1 MADKVSEVEGPSLHV
16 PIPILH
22 DLVVSSVAQHGDKL
36 AIVCKHQPADL
47 FPAVNQYGRSRIQLA
62 ELGHLQWTHTQLQY
76 GADLLAHALWKEGL
90 RPGSPI
96 AVLLSGRV
104 EFHMLLRAAVKMKC
118 PFTPLNLRAPQNTKE
133 IRHMLTLSGA
143 KAVIVEDES
152 IANRLEETVPEL
164 MRDMQVKAIAGP
176 KSMIDSYLSLNEL
189 VSSAAEDESFSD
201 TNRDLDALDRHL
213 DDTVFIWF
221 TSGTTALP
229 KAAPHT
235 NKSLTCNIRSW
246 GEAFKLDWTRR
257 WLQILPMNSIVGS
270 SWTLA
275 YLVPGGSVTHVNYNF
290 DVQSI
295 AAAIREGEHTDVLAV
310 PSMIDLLSSS
320 PVLTDSSVGGIDHVI
335 VGGSKI
341 LRSHVEKSFGVLKCK
356 RFSPFFGMTEGTSV
370 CSETLHRVPESLDDP
385 IYAGYANPGSKIRIC
400 APDGIEPLPRG
411 TPGEIVQGGLQKIES
426 YLGGQGKDNFF
437 TDNGETWYRCGD
449 QAVMLPNGRIAIVGR
464 YKDMIIR
471 GGMNIASA
479 AVEAVISESTG
490 IDSQVIG
497 IPDEVA
503 GEVPVAVI
511 KYAGRDRDVAIGI
524 QKCVLDKMGPSY
536 AIERVV
542 NLCDLGLEDWPKTSS
557 GKVLKRELRLMVE
570 SSLQSTTPA
579 ESNTVRNGEYLRD
592 KTQIDEVQLQ
602 SILLERVQQQ
612 GILVSNIDENFHDVG
627 MDSLLALRL
636 RNAIDRDPKLGLHSK
651 LAAEDI
657 FQHGT
662 VRRLAT
668 LLAANQHGSKMSTA
682 TSSQFDAIVDE
693 MASMVEEYGEF
704 RIHKASEN
712 AISHK
717 HTVLLT
723 GASGSLGAHILSQL
737 IDRDDVTAIYCPV
750 RGREPA
756 KRLEES
762 LSKRF
767 LMAPEYPEKVRIINF
782 EAGKAWLDYD
792 ETTKEALL
800 NNLTLIV
807 HAAWP
812 VNFHLPLA
820 SFRPHLDD
828 LQRLIQLSLDVRL
841 SNPARM
847 MFCSSM
853 GVALSTRGQKR
864 IAEEP
869 IMDFRQ
875 GMSSGYTQSKVVA
888 EYLIQRAVEDFGALA
903 CNLRIGQIVGD
914 TKYGLWNEHE
924 AIPLMIRS
932 ALSIGTL
939 PALDMKCSWI
949 PADTLARA
957 IIEIATIPPRHQPPR
972 LVYNMCSRL
981 TFCWTTELLPA
992 LSDAGLQ
999 FKTVSFS
1006 EWITSLKSY
1015 SATHGLEVATIRC
1028 PAIKLIDFW
1037 EKSYGGKEKRHD
1049 GGLEFDSRQAQAV
1062 SRSMATAPD
1071 VIKSGLIKVMLHS
1084 WMKNWGHHDDV
1095 PSVASESLGGL
1106 NMVNGQQ
1113 H

>member
-1 MADKVSEVEGPSLHV
+1 MLADKVSEVQGPDLHI

-22 DLVVSSVAQHGDKL
+22 DLIVSSVAQHGDKV

-47 FPAVNQYGRSRIQLA
+47 FPAVSSYGDSSIKTTERPY
-62 ELGHLQWTHTQLQY
+62 LQWTHSQLQY
-76 GADLLAHALWKEGL
+76 GADLLAHALVKQGL
-90 RPGSPI
+90 SPGSPI

-104 EFHMLLRAAVKMKC
+104 EFHMLLRAAVKLKC
-118 PFTPLNLRAPQNTKE
+118 PFAPLNLRAPQNAKE

-152 IANRLEETVPEL
+152 IAHRLEQTVPDL
-164 MRDMQVKAIAGP
+164 MREMQVKAMAGP
-176 KSMIDSYLSLNEL
+176 KSTVDSYLSLNEL
-189 VSSAAEDESFSD
+189 VSSAAEDDSFQE
-201 TNRDLDALDRHL
+201 TQRAFGQVERHL

-235 NKSLTCNIRSW
+235 NKSLTCNVRSW
-246 GEAFKLDWTRR
+246 GAVFNLDSTRR

-275 YLVPGGSVTHVNYNF
+275 YLIPGGSVTHVNYNF

-295 AAAIREGEHTDVLAV
+295 AAAVKEGEHTDVLAV
-310 PSMIDLLSSS
+310 PSMIDLLASS
-320 PVLTDSSVGGIDHVI
+320 PILTESSVKGIEHVI

-341 LRSHVEKSFGVLKCK
+341 LRSHVEKAFNVMKCR

-370 CSETLHRVPESLDDP
+370 CTETLYSVPESLDDP

-400 APDGIEPLPRG
+400 APEGNEPVPRG
-411 TPGEIVQGGLQKIES
+411 VPGEIVQGGLQKIEN

-437 TDNGETWYRCGD
+437 TDKGETWYRCGD
-449 QAVMLPNGRIAIVGR
+449 QAVMLPNGRIAIIGR

-479 AVEAVISESTG
+479 AVEAIISEGTG

-503 GEVPVAVI
+503 GEVPIAVI
-511 KYAGRDRDVAIGI
+511 KYSGGDNGVAIKI
-524 QKCVLDKMGPSY
+524 QRCVLERMGPPY
-536 AIERVV
+536 ALERVV
-542 NLCDLGLEDWPKTSS
+542 NLADLGLEDWPKTSS
-557 GKVLKRELRLMVE
+557 GKVLKRELRLLIE
-570 SSLQSTTPA
+570 KLLPSTDSKPS
-579 ESNTVRNGEYLRD
+579 ENPRNGEYLRD
-592 KTQIDEVQLQ
+592 KIQIDEAQLQ
-602 SILLERVQQQ
+602 NHLLKRVQQQ
-612 GILVSNIDENFHDVG
+612 GILVSDIDENFHDAG

-636 RNAIDRDPKLGLHSK
+636 RNAIDRDPDLGIHAKLR
-651 LAAEDI
+651 AEDI
-657 FQHGT
+657 FQYGT
-662 VRRLAT
+662 VRLLTAHLITTTSKTSGIT
-668 LLAANQHGSKMSTA
+668 LSHL
-682 TSSQFDAIVDE
+682 DALVDE
-693 MASMVEEYGEF
+693 MDAMVEKYGDF
-704 RIHKASEN
+704 RVHQASEGVV
-712 AISHK
+712 AQK
-717 HTVLLT
+717 ETVLLT
-723 GASGSLGAHILSQL
+723 GATGSLGAHILSLL
-737 IDRDDVTAIYCPV
+737 IERDDVSTIYCPV
-750 RGREPA
+750 RGSAPA

-767 LMAPEYPEKVRIINF
+767 LEASKYHEKVKIIQS
-782 EAGKAWLDYD
+782 EAGKSWLDTD
-792 ETTKEALL
+792 GATKEALL
-800 NNLTLIV
+800 SSLTLII

-820 SFRPHLDD
+820 SFRPHLRE
-828 LQRLIQLSLDVRL
+828 LQGLIQLSLDVRL
-841 SNPARM
+841 SQPARV

-875 GMSSGYTQSKVVA
+875 GMSNGYTQSKVVA
-888 EYLIQRAVEDFGALA
+888 EYVVQRAIEDFGALA

-914 TKYGLWNEHE
+914 TKHGIWNEHE

-949 PADTLARA
+949 PVDTLARA
-957 IIEIATIPPRHQPPR
+957 IIEIATITNGQHPPRV
-972 LVYNMCSRL
+972 VYNMCSRHN
-981 TFCWTTELLPA
+981 FSWTEDLLPA
-992 LSDAGLQ
+992 LADAGLK
-999 FKTVSFS
+999 FETVPFA
-1006 EWITSLKSY
+1006 EWIAGLKSY
-1015 SATHGLEVATIRC
+1015 SSTQGLEAASLHC

-1037 EKSYGGKEKRHD
+1037 ERSYGGKERQHD
-1049 GGLEFDSRQAQAV
+1049 GGLQFDTRQAQAV

-1071 VIKSGLIKVMLHS
+1071 VVQSGLVKIMLDS
-1084 WMKNWGHHDDV
+1084 WMQNWGGHGDT
-1095 PSVASESLGGL
+1095 PPIA
-1106 NMVNGQQ
+1106 NGKV
-1113 H
+1113 